1 MGAGRVLVEDV
12 EGLRI
17 LTLARPGRFNGMDT
31 PMLTALAEEVRRAA
45 WDRSVRAVLLTGDGE
60 VFSAGGDP
68 AEMAGSDPQGIA
80 DLWTNI
86 SADVAGRI
94 FRMEKPVI
102 SAVDGLAIG
111 AGFAL
116 ALACDVVLASE
127 RARFGPVFIRR
138 AIIPDHASL
147 WFLPRIVGVLK
158 AKELVMSGRTVEA
171 AEAERI
177 GLCTRMLPVD
187 GFAEAARDYALGLA
201 SGPTRA
207 LGAAKLIMNKG
218 LESDMETVQ
227 AFERMVLP
235 ALFGTADFAEAFTAF
250 AEKRDPFF
258 RGK

>member
-1 MGAGRVLVEDV
+1 MGAGQVLVEDV

-31 PMLTALAEEVRRAA
+31 PMLESLVEEVRKAA
-45 WDRSVRAVLLTGDGE
+45 WERSVRAVLLTGDGE

-68 AEMAGSDPQGIA
+68 AEMAGSDPAGIA
-80 DLWTNI
+80 DRWTNI

-116 ALACDVVLASE
+116 AIACDVVLASE
-127 RARFGPVFIRR
+127 RARFGPVFVRR
-138 AIIPDHASL
+138 AIIPDHAAL
-147 WFLPRIVGVLK
+147 WFLPRIVGMLK
-158 AKELVMSGRTVEA
+158 AKELVLSGRIVEA
-171 AEAERI
+171 VEAERI
-177 GLCTRMLPVD
+177 GLCTLMLPVE
-187 GFAEAARDYALGLA
+187 GFAMRAREYALELA

-207 LGAAKLIMNKG
+207 LGAAKLIMNTG
-218 LESDMETVQ
+218 MEGDLETVQ

-235 ALFGTADFAEAFTAF
+235 SLFGTADFGEAFAAF
-250 AEKRDPFF
+250 ADKRDPVF
-258 RGK
+258 RGE

>member
-1 MGAGRVLVEDV
+1 MGEGTVLVEDV

-17 LTLARPGRFNGMDT
+17 LTLSRPGRFNGMDT
-31 PMLTALAEEVRRAA
+31 PMLMSLVEEMRRAA
-45 WDRSVRAVLLTGDGE
+45 WERSVRAVLLTGEGE

-68 AEMAGSDPQGIA
+68 AEMAGSDPLGIA

-94 FRMEKPVI
+94 FRMEKPVV
-102 SAVDGLAIG
+102 SAIDGIAIG

-116 ALACDVVLASE
+116 AIACDVVLASE
-127 RARFGPVFIRR
+127 RARFGPVFTRR
-138 AIIPDHASL
+138 AIIPDHAAL

-158 AKELVMSGRTVEA
+158 AKELVLSGRVVDAVEA
-171 AEAERI
+171 EQI
-177 GLCTRMLPVD
+177 GLCTRLLPAD

-201 SGPTRA
+201 AGPTRA

-218 LESDMETVQ
+218 LEHDMETVQ

-235 ALFGTADFAEAFTAF
+235 ALFATADFEEAFAAF
-250 AEKRDPFF
+250 AAKRDPIF
-258 RGK
+258 RGE